1 MKSAINIHNRSWLV
15 PLPDR
20 CFDVQQLLRL
30 HNERIPD
37 QYNPRAALLPL
48 HSPYHPNAVSRSGDS
63 SSSDPLTVNS
73 FSSFKQSVDA
83 DVNFSGTVQL
93 DSLRRHGNKHVV
105 DMSDIIGGGSISAYA
120 AQNCGGQEIVKEFLE
135 KHRLSDGSSVA
146 LGGVAANVVL
156 VGVDISDTRF
166 VVIQSISLCDS
177 E

>member
-1 MKSAINIHNRSWLV
+1 MKSAINIHNKSWLV

-30 HNERIPD
+30 HNKRIPN

-48 HSPYHPNAVSRSGDS
+48 HSPYHPNSASGSGDV
-63 SSSDPLTVNS
+63 LTVDS
-73 FSSFKQSVDA
+73 FSSFQQSVDA

-93 DSLRRHGNKHVV
+93 DSLSRHGNKHVV
-105 DMSDIIGGGSISAYA
+105 GMSDIIGGGSISAFA
-120 AQNCGGQEIVKEFLE
+120 TQSCVGHETVKEFLE
-135 KHRLSDGSSVA
+135 KHRLSDGSSVT